1 MRSENRLPQRGF
13 ACCEGAHEDA
23 RMSMAQHGGQSL
35 LLMAQHGGKSLLLN
49 GNGETGTLAMT

>member
-1 MRSENRLPQRGF
+1 
-13 ACCEGAHEDA
+13 
-23 RMSMAQHGGQSL
+23 MSMAQHGGQSL